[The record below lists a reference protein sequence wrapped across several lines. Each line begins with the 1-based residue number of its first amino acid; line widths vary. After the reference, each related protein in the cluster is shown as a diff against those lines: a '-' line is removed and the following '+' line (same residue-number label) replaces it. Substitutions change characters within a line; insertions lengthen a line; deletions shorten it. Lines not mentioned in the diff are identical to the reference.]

1 MVKNGWLLDD
11 ASTHLFSRVMSLV
24 RVPID
29 ADQILAMIAKSST

>member
-1 MVKNGWLLDD
+1 VQNGWLLDY

-29 ADQILAMIAKSST
+29 ADQILTIVARPSS